1 MPKLVDS
8 VEQRREIRSAA
19 RRVFARRG
27 VAGTGLTHV
36 AEAAGMGRSS
46 LYHYYPDKAALMRD
60 LLREVMGEEESFFA
74 AAVRGEGT
82 PLERAER
89 LAGMLA
95 GMFEKWAA
103 VARMLFDFRL
113 RETRGFRPFFR
124 RIREHLASL
133 ISEGQRLGE
142 MDPRLDPSLAAATLI
157 GTIDGLLLQHLVD
170 PKAFSDPRALE
181 DALVLAV
188 RKLLQP

>member
-1 MPKLVDS
+1 MPKLVDR

-19 RRVFARRG
+19 RRVFARHG
-27 VAGTGLTHV
+27 IAGTGLTHV

-60 LLREVMGEEESFFA
+60 LVREVMTEEESFFA
-74 AAVRGEGT
+74 ALVSGEGS

-89 LAGMLA
+89 LARALA
-95 GMFEKWAA
+95 GMFEKWSA

-124 RIREHLASL
+124 RIRDHLASL
-133 ISEGQRLGE
+133 IAEGQRLGE
-142 MDPRLDPSLAAATLI
+142 MDPQLDPSLGAATLI
-157 GTIDGLLLQHLVD
+157 GTVDGLLLQHLVD
-170 PKAFSDPRALE
+170 PSAFSNPQALE

-188 RKLLQP
+188 RKLLKP

>member
-1 MPKLVDS
+1 MPKLVDR

-19 RRVFARRG
+19 RQVFARRG

-36 AEAAGMGRSS
+36 AQAVGMGRSS

-60 LLREVMGEEESFFA
+60 LLREVMTEEESFFA
-74 AAVRGEGT
+74 AVVEGEGT
-82 PLERAER
+82 PLERADR
-89 LAGMLA
+89 LARALA
-95 GMFEKWAA
+95 GMFEKWSA

-124 RIREHLASL
+124 RIRHHLASL
-133 ISEGQRLGE
+133 IAEGQRLGE
-142 MDPRLDPSLAAATLI
+142 MDPRLDPRLAAATLI
-157 GTIDGLLLQHLVD
+157 GTVDGLLLQHLVD
-170 PKAFSDPRALE
+170 PSAFSDPRALE
-181 DALVLAV
+181 DTLVLAV

>member
-1 MPKLVDS
+1 MPKLVDR

-19 RRVFARRG
+19 RHVFARRG

-36 AEAAGMGRSS
+36 AQAVGMGRSS

-60 LLREVMGEEESFFA
+60 LLREVMTEEESFFA
-74 AAVRGEGT
+74 ALVAGEGT

-89 LAGMLA
+89 LARALA
-95 GMFEKWAA
+95 GMFQTWSA

-124 RIREHLASL
+124 RIRNHLASL
-133 ISEGQRLGE
+133 IAEGQRLGE
-142 MDPRLDPSLAAATLI
+142 MDPRLDPCLGAATLI
-157 GTIDGLLLQHLVD
+157 GTVDGLLLQHLVD
-170 PKAFSDPRALE
+170 PSAFSDAQALE

>member
-1 MPKLVDS
+1 MPKLVDP
-8 VEQRREIRSAA
+8 VEQRREICRAA

-46 LYHYYPDKAALMRD
+46 LYHYYPDKAALMHD
-60 LLREVMGEEESFFA
+60 LLREVMSEEESFFA
-74 AAVRGEGT
+74 AAVQGEGT

-89 LAGMLA
+89 LAEVLA
-95 GMFEKWAA
+95 GMFEQWAN
-103 VARMLFDFRL
+103 VARMLFDLRL

-124 RIREHLASL
+124 RIRNHLASL
-133 ISEGQRLGE
+133 IAEGQRLGE
-142 MDPRLDPSLAAATLI
+142 MDPHLDPSLGAATLI

-170 PKAFSDPRALE
+170 PRAFIDRQALE
-181 DALVLAV
+181 KALVRAV
-188 RKLLQP
+188 RKLLKP

>member
-1 MPKLVDS
+1 MPKLVDR

-19 RRVFARRG
+19 RQVFARRG

-36 AEAAGMGRSS
+36 AQAVGMGRSS

-60 LLREVMGEEESFFA
+60 LLREVMTEEESFFA
-74 AAVRGEGT
+74 AVAGGEGT

-89 LAGMLA
+89 LARTLA
-95 GMFEKWAA
+95 GMFGEWAA
-103 VARMLFDFRL
+103 VARMLFDLRL

-124 RIREHLASL
+124 RIRDHLASL
-133 ISEGQRLGE
+133 IAEGQRLGE
-142 MDPRLDPSLAAATLI
+142 MDLQVDPDLGAATLI

-170 PKAFSDPRALE
+170 PRAFPDPQALE
-181 DALVLAV
+181 NVLVLAV

>member
-8 VEQRREIRSAA
+8 VEQRREIRGAA

-27 VAGTGLTHV
+27 VAGTGLAHV

-74 AAVRGEGT
+74 AAVQGEGT

-89 LAGMLA
+89 LARVLA
-95 GMFEKWAA
+95 GMFEKWAT
-103 VARMLFDFRL
+103 VALMLFDFRL

-133 ISEGQRLGE
+133 IAEGQRLGE
-142 MDPRLDPSLAAATLI
+142 MDPRLDPSLGAATLI

-170 PKAFSDPRALE
+170 PRAFSDAQALE
-181 DALVLAV
+181 DGLALIV

>member
-1 MPKLVDS
+1 MPKLVDP
-8 VEQRREIRSAA
+8 VRQRREIRSAA

-36 AEAAGMGRSS
+36 AAAAGMGRSS

-60 LLREVMGEEESFFA
+60 LLREVMVEEESFFA
-74 AAVRGEGT
+74 AVVGGEGT

-89 LAGMLA
+89 LARTLA
-95 GMFEKWAA
+95 GMFEQWAA
-103 VARMLFDFRL
+103 VARMLFDLRL

-124 RIREHLASL
+124 RIRDHLASL
-133 ISEGQRLGE
+133 IAEGQRLGE
-142 MDPRLDPSLAAATLI
+142 MDPQVDPDLGAATLI
-157 GTIDGLLLQHLVD
+157 GTIDGLLLQHLMD
-170 PKAFSDPRALE
+170 PRAFPDPRALE
-181 DALVLAV
+181 NALILAV

>member
-1 MPKLVDS
+1 MPKLVDPTL
-8 VEQRREIRSAA
+8 QRCEIRSAA
-19 RRVFARRG
+19 RRVFSRRG

-60 LLREVMGEEESFFA
+60 LLREVMSEEESFFA

-82 PLERAER
+82 PMERAER
-89 LAGMLA
+89 LAKLLA
-95 GMFEKWAA
+95 RMFEPWKA
-103 VARMLFDFRL
+103 VARMFFDFRL

-124 RIREHLASL
+124 RIRGHLAAL
-133 ISEGQRLGE
+133 IEEGQRVGE
-142 MDPRLDPSLAAATLI
+142 MDARLDPLLGAATLI
-157 GTIDGLLLQHLVD
+157 GTVDGLLLQHLVD
-170 PKAFSDPRALE
+170 PGAFSEPQALE

-188 RKLLQP
+188 RKLLEP